1 MEVTFSPFSVVEFLN
16 SDEKR
21 LSYLNAVLED
31 GDLVELQDALEVI
44 AKSKGV
50 ELPKRDSLLELV
62 KYLGF
67 NLQAQTKPS

>member
-50 ELPKRDSLLELV
+50 ELPKGDSLLELV

-67 NLQAQTKPS
+67 NLQAQAKH